1 MKRRTVWLIMILEFF
16 VVIGGGLAVKY
27 LPGAVAYWRS
37 SEVYKRYCEVEGVRA
52 SYVKDYPVNDT
63 LTIGVTLLEAT
74 DSAGWEYLLHAF
86 NIPQEMIEDADSGLD
101 ICTWQ
106 AIKDCPE
113 TRYDSWLS
121 DDSDEVVVEIVSMSI
136 KNQEICIFHTQD
148 KEEQNA
154 VFDKRIEANL

>member
-1 MKRRTVWLIMILEFF
+1 MILEFF